1 LVWYYQHPF
10 PVFAA
15 AQKENFNLVFGQI
28 NGRNHVEIKPDGRLV
43 RRITDKL
50 EDGTPCAPRGRWHHE
65 SLIRPGGKVLFFGSQ
80 IREVKINGAT
90 RQQTGDLIMEW
101 DQIRGTV
108 STLVNFFGLLDPARD
123 RTIASNTT
131 VDLPGAFFWAGCD
144 GKGPSQD
151 WTHANSIWVA
161 DDGTYIVSFRHLNQI
176 IALAPDLQ
184 SVRWRL
190 GGPGSDFSFPDS
202 NDRFYFQHSAKLLP
216 NGNLLL
222 FDNGNARPEAEG
234 GRYSRALELKLDL
247 VNLEASKVWEYRS
260 TPDLYAPCCSSVE
273 RLDNGNTVLVFGND
287 PTHAICCGVF
297 TLVEADAH
305 QAAVSVIEI
314 TSPGKVSQY
323 RAYPLESINGESEIT
338 GPPQCNG
345 LTATITGTAGPDTI
359 QGTTGDDVIVGLGG
373 DDTIDGNTT

>member
-1 LVWYYQHPF
+1 
-10 PVFAA
+10 
-15 AQKENFNLVFGQI
+15 
-28 NGRNHVEIKPDGRLV
+28 
-43 RRITDKL
+43 
-50 EDGTPCAPRGRWHHE
+50 
-65 SLIRPGGKVLFFGSQ
+65 
-80 IREVKINGAT
+80 
-90 RQQTGDLIMEW
+90 
-101 DQIRGTV
+101 
-108 STLVNFFGLLDPARD
+108 
-123 RTIASNTT
+123 
-131 VDLPGAFFWAGCD
+131 
-144 GKGPSQD
+144 
-151 WTHANSIWVA
+151 
-161 DDGTYIVSFRHLNQI
+161 
-176 IALAPDLQ
+176 
-184 SVRWRL
+184 
-190 GGPGSDFSFPDS
+190 
-202 NDRFYFQHSAKLLP
+202 
-216 NGNLLL
+216 LLL